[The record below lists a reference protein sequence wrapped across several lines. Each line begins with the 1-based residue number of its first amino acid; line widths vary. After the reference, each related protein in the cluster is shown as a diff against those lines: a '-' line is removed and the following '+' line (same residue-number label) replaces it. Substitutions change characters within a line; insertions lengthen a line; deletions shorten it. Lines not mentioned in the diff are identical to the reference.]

1 MKNKLCLFVCI
12 FVLTVDLGQAQT
24 KGELTDFFQAEV
36 SQFRRTGAYAEVEAT
51 CQSLAKKYPD
61 AVRCFSFGQ
70 TAEGRPIYALAV
82 SRSGAL
88 TPAQARR
95 AGLPVVLAIGGTHAG
110 EIDGKD
116 AGLILIRDM
125 LRKNSTA
132 DPLKQQIFLFVPVFN
147 VDGHERT
154 SPYNRPNQNGPSLQ
168 GGA

>member
-1 MKNKLCLFVCI
+1 MY

-125 LRKNSTA
+125 LRKIRRLIHLSSKSFY
-132 DPLKQQIFLFVPVFN
+132 LFRFLMWTDMSGQVLTTDLIKMGRVCR
-147 VDGHERT
+147 G
-154 SPYNRPNQNGPSLQ
+154 S
-168 GGA
+168 A